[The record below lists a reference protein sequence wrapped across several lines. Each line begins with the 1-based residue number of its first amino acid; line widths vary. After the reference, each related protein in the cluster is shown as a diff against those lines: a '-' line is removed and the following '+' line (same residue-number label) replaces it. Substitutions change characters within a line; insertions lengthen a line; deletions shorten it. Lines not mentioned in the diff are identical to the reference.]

1 MRDEQVGEFGNA
13 AHRKQGLTCWRE
25 VGWWGSTSQMRIYS
39 LKGRKMEEWADEL
52 GNVAHCK
59 RGLTNW
65 REEEGGGSSGL
76 AFQDS
81 RMGDII

>member
-1 MRDEQVGEFGNA
+1 MRTHLLEGRMRDEQVGEFGNA

-25 VGWWGSTSQMRIYS
+25 VGWWGSTSQMRIHS

-59 RGLTNW
+59 
-65 REEEGGGSSGL
+65 
-76 AFQDS
+76 
-81 RMGDII
+81 